1 MTRQLNVATLDGAAE
16 FFGPEYSRPT
26 RWSDKPFPKSGWD
39 GIGVFDRVA
48 LGGRDYVLQCL
59 FNATFKDE
67 HEYLVKE
74 MKGWMGKKAL
84 ARFEKDAKGLFAP
97 RSDKVFAG
105 LLKERLAIDPDGNH
119 IKGAVGKVQVGVR
132 PIDRRMFEVE
142 MASSILRR
150 IEQGLPLHVPGRE
163 DRETRLKES
172 LYTWPV
178 YAGEAEERE
187 ADRIKK
193 TAGASGPGADPLP
206 DGAFATTPEGY
217 RPSAAGANVTNIS
230 EEFCRAMLDQGTIRL
245 DEGSTAATIRGRDG
259 AQPVDPDGAESG
271 TLGFTL
277 TCSDPALT
285 AAVDDGDGSCSAPFD
300 TITDDVSADATITLS
315 YCRFGATGTG
325 ADDHIDG
332 NATTD
337 ATGATDW
344 NTLSIVSGSTV
355 SMTSAA
361 LGQSQGSTAT

>member
-16 FFGPEYSRPT
+16 FYAPEYLRPT
-26 RWSDKPFPKSGWD
+26 RWSNKPFPKKGWA

-48 LGGRDYVLQCL
+48 LGGRDFVLQCL
-59 FNATFKDE
+59 INATFKDE
-67 HEYLVKE
+67 HEYLIKE

-84 ARFEKDAKGLFAP
+84 VRFEKDVKELFPP
-97 RSDKVFAG
+97 RSDKAFKDA
-105 LLKERLAIDPDGNH
+105 LKEHLAIDPDGNH
-119 IKGAVGKVQVGVR
+119 IKGAVGIVQVGVR

-142 MASSILRR
+142 TTSSILRR

-163 DRETRLKES
+163 DRETHFKES

-187 ADRIKK
+187 AGRLKK
-193 TAGASGPGADPLP
+193 TAGAAEPGADPLP
-206 DGAFATTPEGY
+206 DGAFATTPDGK

-230 EEFCRAMLDQGTIRL
+230 AELCIAMLDRVTLSL
-245 DEGSTAATIRGRDG
+245 DEGSTAAEIRGRDG
-259 AQPVDPDGAESG
+259 AQPADPDDTEVG

-277 TCSDPALT
+277 TCSDPSVL
-285 AAVDDGDGSCSAPFD
+285 AAVDDTDGTCSAAFD
-300 TITDDVSADATITLS
+300 SISDDVSADATITLT
-315 YCRFGATGTG
+315 YCRFAATGAG
-325 ADDHIDG
+325 ADDHVDG

-337 ATGATDW
+337 GSGATDW

-355 SMTSAA
+355 SMTSASV
-361 LGQSQGSTAT
+361 GKSQGSTAT